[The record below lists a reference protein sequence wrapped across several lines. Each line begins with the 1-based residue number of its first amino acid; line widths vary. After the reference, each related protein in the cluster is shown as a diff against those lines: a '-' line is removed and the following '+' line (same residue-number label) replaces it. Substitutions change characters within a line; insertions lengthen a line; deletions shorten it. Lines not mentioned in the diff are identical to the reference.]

1 MAHHPRRKRKYRIA
15 MRARLHTISFMKND
29 FGAMEVKGKI
39 AEIVGGPTRPK
50 TKARM
55 AALASVKWF
64 LATEDGQA
72 VGIRG
77 VASKLVPL
85 EEAQVF
91 DGRDNEDAKRRFF
104 EALLKVRLHVISIEK
119 ENA

>member
-1 MAHHPRRKRKYRIA
+1 
-15 MRARLHTISFMKND
+15 MRARLHVMGSMKND
-29 FGAMEVKGKI
+29 FGAVEVKEKI

-55 AALASVKWF
+55 AALASVKWL

-72 VGIRG
+72 VGIQG
-77 VASKLVPL
+77 MAAKLVPL

-91 DGRDNEDAKRRFF
+91 DGRDNEDVKQRFF
-104 EALLKVRLHVISIEK
+104 EALLRVRLHVVSLEK
-119 ENA
+119 EDA